1 MKTITFT
8 HKDKNLFHLI
18 KESNLIPQGQV
29 LRGEARITGV
39 SNEDISVGDTL
50 LIIGVNYQV
59 TNVVERRDHKGVFL
73 NPEDNKD
80 SFFEVQTKFE
90 RVIETKK

>member
-8 HKDKNLFHLI
+8 HKDKNLFHLL
-18 KESNLIPQGQV
+18 KETNIIAQGQV
-29 LRGEARITGV
+29 LKGEARITGF
-39 SNEDISVGDTL
+39 SKEDISVGDTMS
-50 LIIGVNYQV
+50 IIGINYQV
-59 TNVVERRDHKGVFL
+59 INVVERRDHKGVFL

-90 RVIETKK
+90 RVVETKK

>member
-90 RVIETKK
+90 RVIKTKK